1 MNNNQLQGKWA
12 LITGASSGLGV
23 DFAHD
28 LAARGCNLILVAR
41 RQERLEA
48 VAREVMDRHNVE
60 AKAIAMDLGTPDAPQ
75 HLYDQVME
83 METAVSVLINNAG
96 FGAYGKFV
104 DIPWEREQTMLNLDI
119 VTLVHL
125 TKLFLKDMVANDF
138 GYVLQVA
145 SIGAYQ
151 PSPLYASYSASKAFV
166 LSFGEA
172 INYELKDT
180 NVSMTVLSPGVTRT
194 EFLDVA
200 GQETTFYQRMMMME
214 SKDVVRIGIN
224 AMLKGK
230 ASVIP
235 GFGNWLG
242 AWSNRLIP
250 RRAQAAIAYRLMQ

>member
-1 MNNNQLQGKWA
+1 MNNQQLQGKWA

-28 LAARGCNLILVAR
+28 LAARGCNVILVAR

-48 VAREVMDRHNVE
+48 VAQEVM
-60 AKAIAMDLGTPDAPQ
+60 AKHDVVAKVIAMDLGEAEAPQ
-75 HLYDQVME
+75 RLYDKVKE
-83 METAVSVLINNAG
+83 MGTAVSVLINNAG
-96 FGAYGKFV
+96 FGVYGKFT
-104 DIPWEREQTMLNLDI
+104 DIPWEREAAMLNLDI

-125 TKLFLKDMVANDF
+125 TKLFIKDMVMADF
-138 GYVLQVA
+138 GYVLQVS

-172 INYELKDT
+172 INYELRDS
-180 NVSMTVLSPGVTRT
+180 NVSVTVVSPGVTRT

-214 SKDVVRIGIN
+214 SKDVVRIGVD

-242 AWSNRLIP
+242 AWMNRLVP
-250 RRAQAAIAYRLMQ
+250 RRAQAALTYRLMQ

>member
-1 MNNNQLQGKWA
+1 MDKQKLQGKWA
-12 LITGASSGLGV
+12 LVTGASSGLGV

-28 LAARGCNLILVAR
+28 LATRGCNLLLVAR
-41 RQERLEA
+41 RQERLET
-48 VAREVMDRHNVE
+48 VAQEIMADYGVD
-60 AKAIAMDLGTPDAPQ
+60 AKVIAMDLGTPNAPQ
-75 HLYDQVME
+75 RLYDKVTE
-83 METAVSVLINNAG
+83 METAVSVIINNAG
-96 FGAYGKFV
+96 FGAFGKFI
-104 DIPWEREQTMLNLDI
+104 DIPWEREETMLNLDI

-125 TKLFLKDMVANDF
+125 TKLFVKDMVANDF
-138 GYVLQVA
+138 GFVLQVA

-151 PSPLYASYSASKAFV
+151 PSPLYASYAASKAFV

-172 INYELKDT
+172 VNYELRDS
-180 NVSMTVLSPGVTRT
+180 NVSVTVLSPGVTKT

-214 SKDVVRIGIN
+214 SKDVVHIGIN

-230 ASVIP
+230 SSVIP

-250 RRAQAAIAYRLMQ
+250 RRAQAAIAYRMMQ

>member
-1 MNNNQLQGKWA
+1 MNKQQLQGKWA
-12 LITGASSGLGV
+12 LVTGASSGLGV

-41 RQERLEA
+41 REDRLKA
-48 VAREVMDRHNVE
+48 VAQEIVAKHGVQAEV
-60 AKAIAMDLGTPDAPQ
+60 IAMDLGTPDAPQ
-75 HLYDQVME
+75 KLYDQITDMG
-83 METAVSVLINNAG
+83 TAVSVLINNAG
-96 FGAYGKFV
+96 FGVFGNFV

-125 TKLFLKDMVANDF
+125 SKLFIQDMVAQDF
-138 GYVLQVA
+138 GYILQVA

-151 PSPLYASYSASKAFV
+151 PSPMYASYSAAKAFV

-172 INYELKDT
+172 VNYELRDN
-180 NVSMTVLSPGVTRT
+180 NVSMTVISPGVTKT

-200 GQETTFYQRMMMME
+200 GQDPTFYQRMLMME
-214 SKDVVRIGIN
+214 SKDVARIGIN
-224 AMLKGK
+224 TMLKGK

-235 GFGNWLG
+235 GFGNWFG
-242 AWSNRLIP
+242 AWVNRLVP